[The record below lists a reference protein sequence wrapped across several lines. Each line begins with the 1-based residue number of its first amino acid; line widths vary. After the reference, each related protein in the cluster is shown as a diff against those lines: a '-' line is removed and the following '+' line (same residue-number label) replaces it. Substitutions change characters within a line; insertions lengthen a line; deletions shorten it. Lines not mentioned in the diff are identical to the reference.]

1 MRPFTSYLTDREDTG
16 KNRYLAAFLLACLVA
31 AAIFIPFMIQDQ
43 GYFFYF
49 GDYNVQDI
57 PFYQHAHEMIRS
69 GNWNWDFGTDLGAN
83 FIGSYSFYMLGSPF
97 FWLMLP
103 FPNWMIPYLMGPMFI
118 LKFGV
123 CGLTAYCYIARFL
136 RNKNFALLGSLLYAF
151 SGFTVYN
158 VFFNHFVD
166 VVALFPLLL
175 IGLEM
180 YVVDGKKGF
189 FAVAVAINMM
199 VNYFFFVGQ
208 AVFLLIYFLCRLPSP
223 HFCIKKRV
231 FFGLAFETVLG
242 CLGGMI
248 IFLPGILAITGNPRV
263 DNFLYGH
270 DLLFYA
276 DTQRYGGILSSL
288 FFMPEVPS
296 RPNFFPQE
304 WAKWSSLSAWLPL
317 FSVTGVLAFFGN
329 TGKNFVKRVLSVC
342 LVMALVPVLNS
353 AFYAFNSSYYA
364 RWFYMPVLLMALAS
378 VKVLEDR
385 GASYRRPILITAVGV
400 GFFTLIGLVPTQD
413 GDKVKIGAEAMPDRF
428 FMWVLVSVISLLL
441 FYLLIYHL
449 RPRGMFFRPA
459 LALLCAVAVGYSLI
473 HYACGRSHSYG
484 LAYMK
489 DTALG
494 GREAVAIQPDPENGD
509 FFRSDYYAAMDNLG
523 MFWNT
528 PTIQCFHTVVPT
540 SVIEFYEYLDITRD
554 VHSSPPVEQYALRPL
569 LSVKYLYDDQTFAQ
583 STPLSV
589 PTGFSLY
596 EDRGDFRIY
605 QNDLYLPMGFAY
617 DTYLTR
623 QQCDVLDTSQR
634 ARAMLQAIVLETEG
648 VEPNAH
654 LMENVAD
661 PLTMKLYR
669 QNMAEDCQK
678 LQDQAAVDFRTTKDG
693 FLSHTDYDS
702 EKLVFYSVPYDEGF
716 TAYVNGKEVPIYRA
730 NVGFMAVQVP
740 AGQAEIEFRYQAPG
754 LAVGEVCLVT
764 FAAIYL
770 GYIIYIALQ
779 RRRQRSCDQAQ
790 Q

>member
-57 PFYQHAHEMIRS
+57 PFYQHAHEMVRS

-449 RPRGMFFRPA
+449 RPRGMFFRPEAGAGA
-459 LALLCAVAVGYSLI
+459 LV
-473 HYACGRSHSYG
+473 R
-484 LAYMK
+484 
-489 DTALG
+489 G
-494 GREAVAIQPDPENGD
+494 GGGVQPDPLRLRAQPLVRAGLHERHRPGRQRGGGHTARLGKRRLFPQRLLCGHGQFGHVLEHPHHPVLSHGGADLGD
-509 FFRSDYYAAMDNLG
+509 RVLRVPGHHPGRALVAAGGAVRAAATAVGKIPLRRSD
-523 MFWNT
+523 F
-528 PTIQCFHTVVPT
+528 C
-540 SVIEFYEYLDITRD
+540 
-554 VHSSPPVEQYALRPL
+554 PV
-569 LSVKYLYDDQTFAQ
+569 D
-583 STPLSV
+583 
-589 PTGFSLY
+589 
-596 EDRGDFRIY
+596 
-605 QNDLYLPMGFAY
+605 
-617 DTYLTR
+617 
-623 QQCDVLDTSQR
+623 
-634 ARAMLQAIVLETEG
+634 
-648 VEPNAH
+648 
-654 LMENVAD
+654 
-661 PLTMKLYR
+661 
-669 QNMAEDCQK
+669 
-678 LQDQAAVDFRTTKDG
+678 AAVGAHRLF
-693 FLSHTDYDS
+693 
-702 EKLVFYSVPYDEGF
+702 
-716 TAYVNGKEVPIYRA
+716 
-730 NVGFMAVQVP
+730 AV
-740 AGQAEIEFRYQAPG
+740 
-754 LAVGEVCLVT
+754 
-764 FAAIYL
+764 
-770 GYIIYIALQ
+770 
-779 RRRQRSCDQAQ
+779 
-790 Q
+790 